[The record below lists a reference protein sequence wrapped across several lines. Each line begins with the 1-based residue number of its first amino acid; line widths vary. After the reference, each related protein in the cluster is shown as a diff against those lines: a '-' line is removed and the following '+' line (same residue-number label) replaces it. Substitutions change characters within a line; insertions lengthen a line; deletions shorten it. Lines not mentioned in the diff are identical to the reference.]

1 MASLYSR
8 LRIRRPD
15 IAFYLRSD
23 PQTSL
28 DLNAVYN
35 RIVAP
40 DDSWPEA
47 SQSIQEWEFTVE
59 VPTATADIDALRIRY
74 LDYPGG
80 VLTNPKALADRRI
93 KELVDRLRSAHG
105 LLVLLDGQAVRDLM
119 LDRRAG
125 HRYLEFDLSSS
136 FEIAQQSRCPIHFVV
151 TKWDL
156 LEGEFLLGAI
166 RDKLLA
172 DENFADLVA
181 AKERDVGATIR
192 LIPVS
197 SVGSGFAELQP
208 DGSMRKTGAR
218 ARPYN
223 VEIPLVA
230 ILPDFMQFAYEELAR
245 HEAGLAEKPVATG
258 TDPLVGT
265 LTSPDIQAKI
275 AKLASN
281 LLQKYAS
288 AFSAKFLK
296 TNPMLK
302 TLLAE
307 NPDVIADTISG
318 LADRLVKARAE
329 RSRLGRE
336 AFLAELENKRLSVR
350 GRRDAFE
357 VLERQFALMLTEFEV
372 SHPESVIAGGTYR
385 FIRQNAAQG

>member
-8 LRIRRPD
+8 LRIRRSD

-23 PQTSL
+23 HQTSL

-35 RIVAP
+35 RIVSP
-40 DDSWPEA
+40 EDSWPEA
-47 SQSIQEWEFTVE
+47 SQSIQEWEFTVD
-59 VPTATADIDALRIRY
+59 VPTASEDVDALRIRY

-80 VLTNPKALADRRI
+80 VLTNPRALSDPRI
-93 KELVDRLRSAHG
+93 KNLVERLRCAHG
-105 LLVLLDGQAVRDLM
+105 LLVLLDGQRIRELM
-119 LDRRAG
+119 LGQRSG

-156 LEGEFLLGAI
+156 LEREFLLGAI

-181 AKERDVGATIR
+181 AKERDIGATIR

-197 SVGSGFAELQP
+197 SVGSGFAEPKP

-245 HEAGLAEKPVATG
+245 HEAGLSEQPANAGKLASVLAA
-258 TDPLVGT
+258 
-265 LTSPDIQAKI
+265 PDTPAKI
-275 AKLASN
+275 AKFTSS
-281 LLQKYAS
+281 LLQKYAT
-288 AFSAKFLK
+288 ALSAKVMK
-296 TNPMLK
+296 RNPMLAA
-302 TLLAE
+302 LLAN

-318 LADRLVKARAE
+318 LADRLVRARAE

-336 AFLAELENKRLSVR
+336 AFVAELDEKRLAVR
-350 GRRDAFE
+350 DKRDAFE
-357 VLERQFALMLTEFEV
+357 VLERQFVSMLTEFEV
-372 SHPESVIAGGTYR
+372 NHPESVLAGGTFR
-385 FIRQNAAQG
+385 FIRQNASRG